1 MFRSLIT
8 FISHLYLAVADKA
21 DMPYCSYP
29 TCGYFWWT
37 SLHSIFLTSY
47 KLFLTGFD
55 IGAPS
60 EDGSDD
66 AYGLDASAAHIAN
79 LLPSEPDAGTV
90 FDVAYI
96 TFDSSSS
103 SRSLKIKVESSR
115 DAARRAASSP
125 LPLCHGRGTAGRALG
140 DGVVPYKQGE
150 RSEGVLR
157 MSGFRKL
164 TFKAYNG
171 YASVAAATSSSQLV
185 HI

>member
-1 MFRSLIT
+1 MVLPPRGQYHH
-8 FISHLYLAVADKA
+8 HLGG
-21 DMPYCSYP
+21 
-29 TCGYFWWT
+29 TT
-37 SLHSIFLTSY
+37 
-47 KLFLTGFD
+47 
-55 IGAPS
+55 APPIVLPS
-60 EDGSDD
+60 GILQKIKRICQDGSDD

-185 HI
+185 HISLS